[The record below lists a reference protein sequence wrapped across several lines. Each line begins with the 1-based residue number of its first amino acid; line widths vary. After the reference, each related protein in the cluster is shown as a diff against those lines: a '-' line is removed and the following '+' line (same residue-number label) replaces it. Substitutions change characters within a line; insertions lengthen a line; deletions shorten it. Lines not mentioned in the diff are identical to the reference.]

1 MDFKKI
7 GEDVIKKAVQ
17 YGAGEAEAVIESVK
31 AFSVS
36 VRKAEVE
43 TLQKSVSKGLG
54 LRVFINKQ
62 LGFSYT
68 SDLSPE
74 SLEETVKKTIEL
86 AKITEAKPW
95 QGLPDF
101 GPQPLTDLDLYDP
114 EIANVPDEKKIAIA
128 REVERIALAQDKRIT
143 NTEGGNFSNTEREA
157 GLFNS
162 KGVFSTLKETSCG
175 FGAYV
180 IAGEGDNMQGG
191 GWSSYKRFFK
201 DLLPVEDVAKKA
213 AQRAVEMLGAKPV
226 ETKKVPVIFDRYAAP
241 SFWMGVLFALNGDSV
256 FRKTTFMTE
265 MLGKPISSPLI
276 TINDDPTTPRFIASV
291 PFDGEGKNTQKNT
304 IVDKGVLKMFFYDSQ
319 TARKA
324 GVKVNTLARRGGYKG
339 GPSAGFLCI
348 IVENGKEEPAAL
360 FKGIKEGL
368 LVTGMRG
375 AGTDVTT
382 GAFSVGC
389 SGFWIVDGAKAFP
402 VDGVTLGGTTLEIL
416 KAIDKVANDIDMRG
430 SLNSP
435 SFRVAEIT
443 VGGKKAKPRMD
454 VRGKGGD

>member
-7 GEDVIKKAVQ
+7 GEELIKKAIQ
-17 YGAGEAEAVIESVK
+17 QGAQEAEAVIENTKEFQAV
-31 AFSVS
+31 
-36 VRKAEVE
+36 VRKGEVE
-43 TLQKSVSKGLG
+43 TLQKSVSRGLG
-54 LRVFINKQ
+54 LRVFFNKQ

-68 SDLSPE
+68 SDLTPD
-74 SLEETVKKTIEL
+74 SLDETVKKTVEL
-86 AKITEAKPW
+86 ARITEAKPW

-101 GPQPLTDLDLYDP
+101 GPQALPDLDLYDP
-114 EIANVPDEKKIAIA
+114 EIARVPDEKKIAIA
-128 REVERIALAQDKRIT
+128 KEVERIAMAQDKRIT
-143 NTEGGNFSNTEREA
+143 NTDGGSFSHVEREA

-162 KGVFSTLKETSCG
+162 RGVSNLLKETRCS

-180 IAGEGDNMQGG
+180 IAGEGNNMQGG
-191 GWSSYKRFFK
+191 GWSSAKRFFK
-201 DLLPVEDVAKKA
+201 ELAPVEEVAKTA
-213 AQRAVEMLGAKPV
+213 AQRALEMLGAKPV

-241 SFWMGVLFALNGDSV
+241 SFWMGILFSLNGDAV

-265 MLGKPISSPLI
+265 MLEKPIACPLV
-276 TINDDPTTPRFIASV
+276 TIHDDPTMPRFVGSM
-291 PFDGEGKNTQKNT
+291 PFDGEGNVTRKNT
-304 IVDKGVLKMFFYDSQ
+304 IIDKGILKTFYYDSQ

-324 GVKVNTLARRGGYKG
+324 GVKVHTMARRGGYKG

-348 IVENGKEEPAAL
+348 MVENGNDDPAAL
-360 FKGIKEGL
+360 FKDVKEGL

-389 SGFWIVDGAKAFP
+389 SGFWIVDGARAFP
-402 VDGVTLGGTTLEIL
+402 VDGVTLGGTTLDIL
-416 KAIDKVANDIDMRG
+416 KAIDKVANDLDLRG

-443 VGGKKAKPRMD
+443 VGGKKA
-454 VRGKGGD
+454 

>member
-1 MDFKKI
+1 MD
-7 GEDVIKKAVQ
+7 IKKTGEEVVKKAIR
-17 YGAGEAEAVIESVK
+17 YGAEEAEAVIENVK
-31 AFSVS
+31 EFNVN
-36 VRKAEVE
+36 VRKGDIE

-54 LRVFINKQ
+54 LRVFIKKQ

-74 SLEETVKKTIEL
+74 ALDETVKKTVEL
-86 AKITEAKPW
+86 AGITQAKPW

-101 GPQPLTDLDLYDP
+101 GPQPLAELDLYDA
-114 EIANVPDEKKIAIA
+114 EMARVPDEKKIAIA
-128 REVERIALAQDKRIT
+128 RDVELIAMAQDKRIT
-143 NTEGGNFSNTEREA
+143 NTEGGSFSNTEREA

-162 KGVFSTLKETSCG
+162 KGIAYVFKESRCS

-180 IAGEGDNMQGG
+180 IAGEGDAMQGG
-191 GWSSYKRFFK
+191 GWSSSKRFFK
-201 DLLPVEDVAKKA
+201 ELAPVEEVAKTA
-213 AQRAVEMLGAKPV
+213 AQKAVEKLGAKPV

-241 SFWMGVLFALNGDSV
+241 AFWMGILFALDGDSV

-265 MLGKPISSPLI
+265 MFEKPIASPLVTI
-276 TINDDPTTPRFIASV
+276 TDNPTMPRFVGSV
-291 PFDGEGKNTQKNT
+291 PFDGEGNVTRKNT
-304 IVDKGVLKMFFYDSQ
+304 ILDKGILKMFLYDSQ

-324 GVKVNTLARRGGYKG
+324 GVKVNTMARRHGYQS
-339 GPSAGFLCI
+339 GPSAGFLCLI
-348 IVENGKEEPAAL
+348 AENGKDDPASL
-360 FKGIKEGL
+360 FKDVNEGL

-389 SGFWIVDGAKAFP
+389 SGFWIVGGAKAFP
-402 VDGVTLGGTTLEIL
+402 VDGVTLGGTTLDIL
-416 KAIDKVANDIDMRG
+416 KAIDKFANDLDLRG

-443 VGGKKAKPRMD
+443 VGGKKA
-454 VRGKGGD
+454 